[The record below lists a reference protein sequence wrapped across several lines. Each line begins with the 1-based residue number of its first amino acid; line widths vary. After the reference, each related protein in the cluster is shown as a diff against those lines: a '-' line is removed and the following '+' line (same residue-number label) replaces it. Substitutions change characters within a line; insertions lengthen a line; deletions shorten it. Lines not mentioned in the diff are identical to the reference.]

1 MQAPTTSTHPLKTT
15 ILKGKLISPTFNM
28 QHTVLS
34 LSVGGGNM
42 PETRK
47 VSFIVNDREVRSVTG
62 QRSEVLNENFW
73 DVSGFVGQNARIEIL
88 DD

>member
-1 MQAPTTSTHPLKTT
+1 
-15 ILKGKLISPTFNM
+15 
-28 QHTVLS
+28 
-34 LSVGGGNM
+34 M

-88 DD
+88 DDLDIIWEHILIDSISYLMAEQTTYET